1 MAAIEIS
8 ALDRTVQIMSQKN
21 STPEDPRAKQALFQG
36 ETRSRINP
44 RILLAVAVIILA
56 VAGSTYI
63 YGIQSETAVPAPPA
77 PGTAM
82 AADQRQTNGDV
93 TQISYPLSL
102 FEDGKARHFEYQ
114 TDERA
119 IRFFMLKSADG
130 IIRAAFD
137 ACDVCWPAGKG
148 YVQAGDAM
156 ICTHCSR
163 RFPVSRINHDQGGC
177 NPAPLKRTV
186 KDDQVVIQVHDLLQ
200 GERYFNFE
208 QKG

>member
-1 MAAIEIS
+1 MAVIDIP
-8 ALDRTVQIMSQKN
+8 ALDRTIQYMTLKN
-21 STPEDPRAKQALFQG
+21 SAPEDRRAKQALFQSK
-36 ETRSRINP
+36 TRSRINP
-44 RILLAVAVIILA
+44 RLILA
-56 VAGSTYI
+56 VVVMMVAVAGGAYF
-63 YGIQSETAVPAPPA
+63 YGSQSGTDVPATAIPA
-77 PGTAM
+77 TAM
-82 AADQRQTNGDV
+82 AADQRQTIGNI

-102 FEDGKARHFEYQ
+102 FEDGKAHHFEYQ

-156 ICTHCSR
+156 ICIHCRR
-163 RFPVSRINHDQGGC
+163 RFPVSRINQDQGGC

-186 KDDQVVIQVHDLLQ
+186 KDDQVVIQVQDILQ
-200 GERYFNFE
+200 GERYFNFK